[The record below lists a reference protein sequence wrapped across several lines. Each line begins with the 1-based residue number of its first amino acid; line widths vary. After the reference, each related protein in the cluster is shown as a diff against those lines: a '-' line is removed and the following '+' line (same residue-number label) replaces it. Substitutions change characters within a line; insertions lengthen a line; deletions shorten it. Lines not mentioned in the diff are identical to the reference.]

1 MLVPVH
7 DKHGLPVGGF
17 DQILQ
22 RIQLFIMDN
31 PHIVKL
37 VVAGAVGKLEE
48 LVGEDG
54 CVERQ
59 DIPIRIG
66 QKHIPFH
73 LLVQFHLPGGERDL
87 HDVFHLLGHIQMI
100 GGLHGYADIGQFF
113 VDGFLG
119 PFLQLM
125 PVGEPAVGGSEIQVD
140 VGAERSAQ
148 PCPFIQ

>member
-22 RIQLFIMDN
+22 RIQLFVVDS
-31 PHIVKL
+31 PHVVKL

-48 LVGEDG
+48 LVGKNG

-100 GGLHGYADIGQFF
+100 GGFHGHTDVREFF
-113 VDGFLG
+113 VNRVFGSF
-119 PFLQLM
+119 FQFM
-125 PVGEPAVGGSEIQVD
+125 PVGEPAVRGGEIQIN